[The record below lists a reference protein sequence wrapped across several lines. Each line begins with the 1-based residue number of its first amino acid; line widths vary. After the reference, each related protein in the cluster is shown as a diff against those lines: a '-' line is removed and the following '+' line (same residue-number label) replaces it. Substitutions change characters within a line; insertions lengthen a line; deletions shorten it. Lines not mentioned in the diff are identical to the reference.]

1 MLTTQEEYLKNL
13 ILIND
18 SNKPVIATLVPKNEK
33 IYNID
38 LNTRTSEAPLSIGVE
53 GDHNADSIYF
63 KVDRFYDAYDL
74 AHSACLIQY
83 ENNNLKDSSGYAY
96 LVPFYDL
103 ETFKDEN
110 KIVFPWI
117 ISNSAAMVDGTLT
130 FSFRF
135 FELDGGDFEG
145 NHKYI
150 YSLNTKP
157 ATTKV
162 LNGLNIIGKKDDTQ
176 IPIDPDKATEIANL
190 IKQLRDEMGVYWIE
204 V

>member
-74 AHSACLIQY
+74 ANSACLIQY
-83 ENNNLKDSSGYAY
+83 ENNSLKNSSGYAY

-145 NHKYI
+145 NYKYI

-157 ATTKV
+157 AVTKV

-190 IKQLRDEMGVYWIE
+190 IKQLRDEMGIYWIE